1 MQAYHE
7 PVLCEE
13 VLELLLVK
21 AEGIYVDAT
30 IGGGGHAARV
40 CELLNEQ
47 GRLIGFDSDGDAI
60 EEAGRCLARFGDR
73 VTLIRANFR
82 HMREELQARGIQKVS
97 GVLLDLGVSSNQLE
111 SPSKGFS
118 FRADQV
124 LDMRMDKRQK
134 FTALDVVNAYAEG
147 QLTTVLEE
155 YGEERRAR
163 EIARAIVRARPI
175 KRTAELGAVIESR
188 VGARYLTK
196 TLARVFQA
204 IRVEVNGELT
214 ALREALGLMPELL
227 LSGGRCAVISYHS
240 LEDRIVKQYFQRE
253 AAESLPSVHKLLPV
267 QPKSPTLEILTR
279 KPIIPSSLE
288 ISRNPRARSA
298 KLRAAMRCFA

>member
-1 MQAYHE
+1 MQVYHE

-21 AEGIYVDAT
+21 ADGIYVDAT

-40 CELLNEQ
+40 CEFLSEQ
-47 GRLIGFDSDGDAI
+47 GRLIGFDSDSDAI
-60 EEAGRCLARFGDR
+60 EEASKGLARFGNR
-73 VTLIRANFR
+73 VMLIRANFR
-82 HMREELQARGIQKVS
+82 RMREELRARGIEKVS

-111 SPSKGFS
+111 SLGKGFS
-118 FRADQV
+118 FRSDQV
-124 LDMRMDKRQK
+124 LDMRMDNRQK

-147 QLTTVLEE
+147 HLSKVLKE

-175 KRTAELGAVIESR
+175 ERTAELGTVIEKC
-188 VGARYLTK
+188 VGTRHLTK
-196 TLARVFQA
+196 SLARVFQA

-214 ALREALGLMPELL
+214 SLREVLGLMPELL
-227 LSGGRCAVISYHS
+227 LSGGRCVVISYHS

-253 AAESLPSVHKLLPV
+253 AAESLPSVNKLLPD
-267 QPKSPTLEILTR
+267 QPKTPTFEILTR
-279 KPIIPSSLE
+279 KPITPSSLE